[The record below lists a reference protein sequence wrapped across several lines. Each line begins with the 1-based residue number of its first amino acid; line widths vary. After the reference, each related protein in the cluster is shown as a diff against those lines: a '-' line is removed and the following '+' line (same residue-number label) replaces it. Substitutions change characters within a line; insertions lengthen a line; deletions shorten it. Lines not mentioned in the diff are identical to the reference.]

1 MPGGTI
7 DPERFDEL
15 RALHTRG
22 LGRNAIARE
31 MGVAPVMVSRT
42 AEHLGL
48 TFDRSQIQAAT
59 EARLADLAERR
70 SLLAEDLIEDAEKL
84 RAQLWMPAVV
94 FAFGGKDNVYAEEP
108 VKEPP
113 PADKR
118 ALMATA
124 ATAIDRSLKLVPAEE
139 SNGAD
144 NERSML
150 DNLAAGI
157 AALATQNAAKQSLE
171 QPDSEA

>member
-7 DPERFDEL
+7 DPARFTEL
-15 RALHTRG
+15 RELHAQG

-42 AEHLGL
+42 ADHLGL
-48 TFDRSQIQAAT
+48 AFDRSRIQAAT

-70 SLLAEDLIEDAEKL
+70 AVLAETLLDDAERL
-84 RAQLWMPAVV
+84 RAQMWQPAVV
-94 FAFGGKDNVYAEEP
+94 YAFGGKDNIYAEEP
-108 VKEPP
+108 VSEPP

-118 ALMATA
+118 ALMSTA
-124 ATAIDRSLKLVPAEE
+124 ATAIDRSLKLVPAED
-139 SNGAD
+139 SSGAD
-144 NERSML
+144 NEKSML

-157 AALATQNAAKQSLE
+157 AALAAHNQQLAADASA
-171 QPDSEA
+171 SEE